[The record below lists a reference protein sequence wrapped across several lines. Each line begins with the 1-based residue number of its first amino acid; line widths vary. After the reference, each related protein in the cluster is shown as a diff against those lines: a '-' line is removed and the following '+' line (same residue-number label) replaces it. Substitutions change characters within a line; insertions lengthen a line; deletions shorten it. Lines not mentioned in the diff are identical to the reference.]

1 MDSPKP
7 GKIQRRDSKGNPEV
21 FKSEYGGI
29 ESITGERKD
38 NKMQMRKDVHLTGKD
53 LTEMVQLRPQDV
65 GKYAIV
71 PGPKD
76 RLEVLI
82 KKLDSPVR
90 NFSFMEYTMYTGA
103 YQGIKITAINGGRF
117 STDTSITTEVMCN
130 AGIANI
136 IRIGTCGALDEN
148 IKVGDLVVVDKV
160 IRGDGVTPYYV
171 DKSFQTAADKRIADT
186 LYEVAKGMGVNIHR
200 GTVWTTDALL
210 RETRE
215 IVEAKRKDGA
225 IAVDMVSSTLLT
237 ICQLYN
243 VKAGSILSVSDNV
256 ITGEMGFMNPLYYM
270 AETNLIN
277 IALEAVKRLEGK

>member
-1 MDSPKP
+1 
-7 GKIQRRDSKGNPEV
+7 
-21 FKSEYGGI
+21 
-29 ESITGERKD
+29 
-38 NKMQMRKDVHLTGKD
+38 MQMQKEIHLTGKD
-53 LTEMVQLRPQDV
+53 LTAMVQLRPQDV

-82 KKLDSPVR
+82 KKIENPVK
-90 NFSFMEYTMYTGA
+90 NFSFMEYTMFTGM
-103 YQGIKITAINGGRF
+103 YQGIKLTAINGGRF
-117 STDTSITTEVMCN
+117 STDTSITAEVMCH
-130 AGIANI
+130 AGIENI

-148 IKVGDLVVVDKV
+148 IKVGDLVIVDKV

-171 DKSFQTAADKRIADT
+171 DKDYQTVADKKISDT
-186 LYEVAKGMGVNIHR
+186 MYEVAQGMGLAIHR
-200 GTVWTTDALL
+200 GVVWTTDALL

-215 IVEAKRKDGA
+215 IVEAKRKEGA

-237 ICQLYN
+237 IAQLN
-243 VKAGSILSVSDNV
+243 KVKAGSILSVSDNV

-277 IALEAVKRLEGK
+277 IALETVKKLEGK